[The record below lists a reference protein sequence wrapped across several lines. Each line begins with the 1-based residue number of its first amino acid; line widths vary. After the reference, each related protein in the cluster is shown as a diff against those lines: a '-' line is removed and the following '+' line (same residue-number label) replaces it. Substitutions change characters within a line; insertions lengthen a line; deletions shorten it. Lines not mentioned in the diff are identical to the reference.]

1 MSVQIYKRGKTW
13 HYRGTVAGRRSR
25 GTCGTSDK
33 KTAQR
38 IAAEVEAASWR
49 RHLDG
54 PAAHVTFAQAAIAY
68 RDAGKSDRFLAK
80 IEDHWRDTAIREISA
95 GAIRNSALKLYP
107 NAKGATHNRQV
118 IVPTQAII
126 NFAAELEWCA
136 PIKVKRFK
144 VATKTKTPATRAWIA
159 AFADQAVADGLPHLA
174 ALAYFMFGTGARRGE
189 ACDLLW
195 GDIDLFAKQAVIHQ
209 SKVEDTRIAHLP
221 QAVVVAIANI
231 PSNRKEDEPVF
242 GYASGESVGQVW
254 GNVCDRACIARLSP
268 HSCRHGFA
276 TTMLQAGVDP
286 KTVAVRGGWKD
297 VATVMKHYAHA
308 MDDVTVTDVL
318 FDTPVTQGQNG
329 EGLTTYNVRKI
340 SQ

>member
-1 MSVQIYKRGKTW
+1 MPFEIYKRGKIW

-38 IAAEVEAASWR
+38 VAAEAEAANWR

-54 PAAHVTFAQAAIAY
+54 PAAHLTFAQAAIAY
-68 RDAGKSDRFLAK
+68 RNAGKSDRFLAK
-80 IEDHWRDTAIREISA
+80 IEDYWRDTMVSDISA
-95 GAIRNSALKLYP
+95 GLIRNSALKIYP
-107 NAKGATHNRQV
+107 DAKGATHNRQV

-126 NFAAELEWCA
+126 NFAAELEWCP

-144 VATKTKTPATRAWIA
+144 TSTKIKMPVTSDWIST
-159 AFADQAVADGLPHLA
+159 FSDQALADGLPHLA

-189 ACDLLW
+189 ACALRW
-195 GDIDLFAKQAVIHQ
+195 ADIDLFAKQATIHQ
-209 SKVEDTRIAHLP
+209 SKIEHTRVAHMP

-231 PSNRKEDEPVF
+231 PSNRREEEHVF
-242 GYASGESVGQVW
+242 GYATGESVGQVW
-254 GNVCDRACIARLSP
+254 SNVCKRAGIAMLTP

-276 TTMLQAGVDP
+276 TTMLQAGIDP

-297 VATVMKHYAHA
+297 VSTVMKHYAHA
-308 MDDVTVTDVL
+308 MDDPTITDII
-318 FDTPVTQGQNG
+318 FDTYATQAQSRK
-329 EGLTTYNVRKI
+329 NVKYSIKRKV
-340 SQ
+340 

>member
-1 MSVQIYKRGKTW
+1 MSVQIYKRGKIW

-80 IEDHWRDTAIREISA
+80 IEDHWRDTAIREISP

-126 NFAAELEWCA
+126 NFAAELEWCP

-144 VATKTKTPATRAWIA
+144 TSTKTKTPATRDWIS
-159 AFADQAVADGLPHLA
+159 AFSDQALADGLPHLA

-189 ACDLLW
+189 ACGLLW
-195 GDIDLFAKQAVIHQ
+195 ADIDLFTKQAVIHQ
-209 SKVEDTRIAHLP
+209 SKVEDTRIAHMP

-231 PSNRKEDEPVF
+231 PSNRQEDKHVF
-242 GYASGESVGQVW
+242 GYATGESVGQVW
-254 GNVCDRACIARLSP
+254 SNVCKRAGIAELTP
-268 HSCRHGFA
+268 HSCRNGFA
-276 TTMLQAGVDP
+276 TTMLQAGIDP
-286 KTVAVRGGWKD
+286 KTVALRGGWKD
-297 VATVMKHYAHA
+297 VSTVMKHYAHA
-308 MDDVTVTDVL
+308 MDDPTVTDVL
-318 FDTPVTQGQNG
+318 FDTPVTQVQAGGQASNSKK
-329 EGLTTYNVRKI
+329 RKI